1 MSEFALANSQ
11 VNKSIGR
18 VICIV
23 LFAVLCIAMYCGTVL
38 HCVPLSSG
46 LFESDKLLFSFA
58 MTTKIQEVEG
68 QLNHEELDFFIKVH
82 VEHDIWDSFQRFQCV
97 HR

>member
-1 MSEFALANSQ
+1 
-11 VNKSIGR
+11 VNKLIGH

-23 LFAVLCIAMYCGTVL
+23 LFTVLCTALYCVTVL
-38 HCVPLSSG
+38 HCVPLSAG

-82 VEHDIWDSFQRFQCV
+82 VEHDIWGSFQRFQCV